1 MPPSDP
7 SAPEEDQ
14 TVGLKLVNKASESG
28 TSSDS
33 SDPQS
38 PTPDGGSADPRRDR
52 RRLPVWLFVLA
63 LILFSLVIGWQA
75 QVASELEAEVTGL
88 EERLEQTRALL
99 DAHRT
104 HLSEIRGGVHE
115 LSERLQGLRTLVDSD
130 PTESLPESD
139 VSIAVWSTSPSPCA
153 ACPSPT

>member
-75 QVASELEAEVTGL
+75 QLASELESQVAGL
-88 EERLEQTRALL
+88 EVQLERTNVLL
-99 DAHRT
+99 DSHRA
-104 HLSEIRGGVHE
+104 HLSEVRGGVHE
-115 LSERLQGLRTLVDSD
+115 LSERLQSLRALVDRG
-130 PTESLPESD
+130 
-139 VSIAVWSTSPSPCA
+139 VSEGSEGVVPAP
-153 ACPSPT
+153 

>member
-14 TVGLKLVNKASESG
+14 AVGLKLVNKASESG

-38 PTPDGGSADPRRDR
+38 STPPDGGSADPRRDR

-75 QVASELEAEVTGL
+75 QLASELESQVAGL
-88 EERLEQTRALL
+88 EVQLERTNVLL
-99 DAHRT
+99 DSHRT
-104 HLSEIRGGVHE
+104 HLSDVRGGVRE
-115 LSERLQGLRTLVDSD
+115 LSERLQSLRALVDRD
-130 PTESLPESD
+130 PTD
-139 VSIAVWSTSPSPCA
+139 GVSEGSEGVVPVP
-153 ACPSPT
+153 

>member
-75 QVASELEAEVTGL
+75 QLASELESQVAGL
-88 EERLEQTRALL
+88 EVQLERTNVLL
-99 DAHRT
+99 DSHRT
-104 HLSEIRGGVHE
+104 HLSEVRGGVHE
-115 LSERLQGLRTLVDSD
+115 LSERLQSLRALVDRD
-130 PTESLPESD
+130 PTD
-139 VSIAVWSTSPSPCA
+139 GVSEGSEGVV
-153 ACPSPT
+153 PTP